1 MDGLDMAQLIAKQKV
16 TTATEVYSSIDIGRI
31 IRNLFKYLF
40 SAFSLSI
47 AFSSNA
53 E

>member
-16 TTATEVYSSIDIGRI
+16 TTVTEVYSSIDWDIV
-31 IRNLFKYLF
+31 RNLLRYSF

-47 AFSSNA
+47 EFSSNA